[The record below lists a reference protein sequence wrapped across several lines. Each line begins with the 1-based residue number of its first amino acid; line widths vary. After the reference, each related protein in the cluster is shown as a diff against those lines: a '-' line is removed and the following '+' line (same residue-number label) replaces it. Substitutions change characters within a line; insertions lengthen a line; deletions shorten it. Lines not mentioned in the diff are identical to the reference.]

1 MFVTITSLTRVP
13 TSILNAGSDGRPKQ
27 MPWGEREDDYRQY
40 VSSQCQKYWLRKS
53 SAFEQLG
60 KELGMVMTVRTAHQF
75 GRPFAKRLVEDGM
88 NQEEADAW
96 TAECRALFT
105 AGKDAPVALGETE
118 REALAK
124 ACLQLHHQGR
134 KAIEEVTDGKKAVA
148 VRPLVEH
155 LKKSPLHDEKAS
167 GLDAAIFG
175 RMATA
180 EAVVTIRSA
189 MHVVPAIA
197 TRAYL
202 PIDDFFS
209 ATDDEPREGQGRGAG
224 HIGDKELAPPS
235 LFLRQAIVDVGQLA
249 HNLGFNDDAEALA
262 RTIAGLAD
270 AFLRSFT
277 NSGITSTGAYAR
289 TVEALVEVTDRQPT
303 TSVEAIRE
311 GSDDAAAV
319 WRRILADRAA
329 EHADYGAPLATI
341 ALADCRAD
349 GAPAFD
355 TLRERVRERVSALR
369 SIAKAA

>member
-1 MFVTITSLTRVP
+1 
-13 TSILNAGSDGRPKQ
+13 
-27 MPWGEREDDYRQY
+27 MPWGERDGDYRQY

-60 KELGMVMTVRTAHQF
+60 ADLGMAATVRTARQF
-75 GRPFAKRLVEDGM
+75 GGEFAKRLVKDGM
-88 NQEEADAW
+88 SQEDADAW

-105 AGKDAPVALGETE
+105 AGKDAPVALGEAE
-118 REALAK
+118 REALAQ
-124 ACLQLHHQGR
+124 ACLRLHGQGR
-134 KAIEEVTDGKKAVA
+134 KAMEEVQDGKKTVA
-148 VRPLVEH
+148 VHPLVEH
-155 LKKSPLHDEKAS
+155 LKKSPLIDEKAS
-167 GLDAAIFG
+167 GLDAAVFG

-180 EAVVTIRSA
+180 EHVVTVRSA
-189 MHVVPAIA
+189 MHVAPAIA

-209 ATDDEPREGQGRGAG
+209 ATDDAPREGQGRGAG

-235 LFLRQAIVDVGQLA
+235 LFLRQAIIDVDQLA

-262 RTIAGLAD
+262 KAIAGLAD

-311 GSDDAAAV
+311 SSDDAAAV
-319 WRRILADRAA
+319 WQRILADRAV
-329 EHADYGAPLATI
+329 EHADYGAPLASI
-341 ALADCRAD
+341 ALADCRD
-349 GAPAFD
+349 GDAPALD
-355 TLRERVRERVSALR
+355 TLRERVHAALR
-369 SIAKAA
+369 PTAKAA